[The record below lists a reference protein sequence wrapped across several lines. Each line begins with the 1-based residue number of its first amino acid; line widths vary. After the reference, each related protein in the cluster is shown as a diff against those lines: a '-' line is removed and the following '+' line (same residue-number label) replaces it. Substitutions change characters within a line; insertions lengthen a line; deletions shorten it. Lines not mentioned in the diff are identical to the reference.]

1 MAHARRLATWS
12 HARGRLS
19 PALKGERGEAF
30 LTAAAV
36 GIGAGNAPPVQACS
50 LPINIRKVHHY
61 HVCYNVCHTAESA
74 HAV

>member
-1 MAHARRLATWS
+1 MKHARRLGTWS

-19 PALKGERGEAF
+19 PALKGDRGEAF

-50 LPINIRKVHHY
+50 LPNS
-61 HVCYNVCHTAESA
+61 NV
-74 HAV
+74 